1 MVNVGLRVCYVCVM
15 FAWVGGWAMAHLLE
29 MRETRARVASCSRT
43 LGFVQRSRETGS
55 SSQEILLIVA
65 NFVRGGHGSAR

>member
-1 MVNVGLRVCYVCVM
+1 MGD
-15 FAWVGGWAMAHLLE
+15 GSHLLE

-55 SSQEILLIVA
+55 SSQKILLIVA

>member
-1 MVNVGLRVCYVCVM
+1 MGD
-15 FAWVGGWAMAHLLE
+15 GSHLLE

-55 SSQEILLIVA
+55 SSQKILLIVA
-65 NFVRGGHGSAR
+65 NFVRGGHGSARRLLRAAWTAVIRNAR